1 MSLSKIAVRG
11 EMIVSKENFKKY
23 NEIKKSRNMSSGIV
37 NRKEQIDNLY
47 EYNEFMLEEWYENY
61 KDKNNEMIK
70 SFERYLKY
78 KEDDEAINHIKQDIL
93 FMLYNNRLI
102 ENK

>member
-1 MSLSKIAVRG
+1 MLYKND
-11 EMIVSKENFKKY
+11 KWQ
-23 NEIKKSRNMSSGIV
+23 IV
-37 NRKEQIDNLY
+37 NRKEQIDDLY

-78 KEDDEAINHIKQDIL
+78 KEHDEAINHIKQDIL
-93 FMLYNNRLI
+93 IMLYNNRLI